1 MTAIPMA
8 GATVLGPKDGELVV
22 PIPGSPILF
31 KVWGKRRP
39 GNFDFA
45 EFSIAPGMWGPR
57 PHRHHTNEE
66 LFYVLEGELE
76 FLVGERAVLIG
87 PGSVTFVPPDTVHA
101 FRNSGSVQA
110 RFLLIASPSG
120 IYRYFEEMAELHSAG
135 GLGPATMTELRRKYD
150 TEEVDVAWGAGKS
163 LT

>member
-1 MTAIPMA
+1 MTAIHNA
-8 GATVLGPKDGELVV
+8 GAAVLGPTDGKLLL

-31 KVWGKRRP
+31 KVWGQREP
-39 GNFDFA
+39 GNYDFA
-45 EFSIAPGMWGPR
+45 EFSLAPGKGGPR

-76 FLVGERAVLIG
+76 FLVGERSVLIG
-87 PGSVTFVPPDTVHA
+87 PGSVAFIPPDTVHA
-101 FRNSGSVQA
+101 FRNPGPEQA

-120 IYRYFEEMAELHSAG
+120 LYRYFEEMAALSTTG
-135 GLGPATMTELRRKYD
+135 NLGAAAMTELRLRYD
-150 TEEVDVAWGAGKS
+150 TEEVDVAWGVGKT

>member
-1 MTAIPMA
+1 MTAIEKP
-8 GATVLGPKDGELVV
+8 GAAVLGPKDGKLVV
-22 PIPGSPILF
+22 PFPTSPVLF
-31 KVWGKRRP
+31 KAWGKRKP
-39 GNFDFA
+39 GDFDVA
-45 EFSIAPGMWGPR
+45 EFCLAPSQGGPR

-76 FLVGERAVLIG
+76 FLIGERAVLIG
-87 PGSVTFVPPDTVHA
+87 TGSVAFVPPETVHA
-101 FRNSGSVQA
+101 FRNSGSQQA

-120 IYRYFEEMAELHSAG
+120 LYRYFEEIAVLRAAG
-135 GLGPATMTELRRKYD
+135 GLGPATMTELRLKYD